1 MMNKNTSLN
10 NIFIYYKIMFLT
22 TNAFIKQMGASLI
35 GIIFIALVLWLIDY
49 LSKKQSGGGIDRN
62 KGK

>member
-1 MMNKNTSLN
+1 
-10 NIFIYYKIMFLT
+10 MFLT

>member
-1 MMNKNTSLN
+1 M
-10 NIFIYYKIMFLT
+10 MFLT
-22 TNAFIKQMGASLI
+22 SNAFIKQMGASLI

-49 LSKKQSGGGIDRN
+49 LSKKQSGGGTDRN